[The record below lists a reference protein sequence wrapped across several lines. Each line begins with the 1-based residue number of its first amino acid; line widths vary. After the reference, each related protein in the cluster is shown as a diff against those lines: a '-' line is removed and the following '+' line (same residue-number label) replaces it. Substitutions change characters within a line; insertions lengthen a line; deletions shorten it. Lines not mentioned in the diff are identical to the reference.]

1 MITRIISGIW
11 YMLLLAVAYCLKI
24 FLPYQLG
31 DFFVDALVYVF
42 AFIGTYEILRALK
55 ENTTKTERVV
65 VYSFVGVCIP
75 VTVLMKYVLNWGLTA
90 LGVCTMTLIIVLLCL
105 LVFQYDKTSLESIGL
120 SLLASL
126 YPTGFLSMLIIANH
140 AGAPAEYLQHMAF
153 DSRLLV
159 LFVFVLVPAVDSFA
173 YLFGKFLRK
182 FFPQKLAP
190 VLSPNKTIIGCVGG
204 LIGGLV
210 AAVAIYFAYNA
221 WFGSFDQM
229 GLWLPV
235 YLLIGFATSI
245 ATMLGDLVESCI
257 KRKLHVKD
265 MGDIMPGHGGILDRL
280 DSTLYATV
288 AVYGIYSLISL
299 ILA

>member
-1 MITRIISGIW
+1 
-11 YMLLLAVAYCLKI
+11 MLLLAVAYCLKI

-75 VTVLMKYVLNWGLTA
+75 VTVLMKHLLDWGLTA
-90 LGVCTMTLIIVLLCL
+90 LGVCTMALIIVLLCV

-182 FFPQKLAP
+182 FFPKKLAP

-288 AVYGIYSLISL
+288 AVYGIYSLVAL
-299 ILA
+299 LF

>member
-1 MITRIISGIW
+1 
-11 YMLLLAVAYCLKI
+11 MLLLAVAYCLKI

-75 VTVLMKYVLNWGLTA
+75 VTVLMKHLLDWGLTA
-90 LGVCTMTLIIVLLCL
+90 LGVCTMALIIVLLCL

-173 YLFGKFLRK
+173 YLFGKFLKK

-210 AAVAIYFAYNA
+210 AAVVIYFAYNA
-221 WFGSFDQM
+221 WFGSFEQM